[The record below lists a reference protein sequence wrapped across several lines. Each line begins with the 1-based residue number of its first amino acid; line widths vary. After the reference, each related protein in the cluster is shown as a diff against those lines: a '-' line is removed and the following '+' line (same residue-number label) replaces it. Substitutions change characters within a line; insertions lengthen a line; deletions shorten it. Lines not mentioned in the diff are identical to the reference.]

1 MLRINQEDAA
11 SQLNRPVLLVKEQS
25 AQNLIFDVNECG
37 DIEPPQVRDA
47 FAATIFCISATNRF

>member
-1 MLRINQEDAA
+1 MLRIDQDAA
-11 SQLNRPVLLVKEQS
+11 RRLNRPVLLVKEQS

-37 DIEPPQVRDA
+37 DAETAQVRDA